1 VDDDPEPP
9 EHRPIEQLRVVGR
22 SDDHAGRRVLL
33 EELEEGVEHS
43 ADLANVVGAGA
54 VSCQRIDLVE
64 EVDAAGLIRCI
75 EDQPKLGCSLAHELR
90 DQGSSRITMAAEQ
103 AAKQAILSKAPRVST
118 AALVAA
124 LEERRH
130 STTDVG

>member
-1 VDDDPEPP
+1 
-9 EHRPIEQLRVVGR
+9 
-22 SDDHAGRRVLL
+22 
-33 EELEEGVEHS
+33 
-43 ADLANVVGAGA
+43 
-54 VSCQRIDLVE
+54 
-64 EVDAAGLIRCI
+64 
-75 EDQPKLGCSLAHELR
+75 
-90 DQGSSRITMAAEQ
+90 MAAEQ